1 MSNGDP
7 EVLKRIKR
15 IEAKLEEIKNTLR
28 RMKSTLDYIYSRQ
41 G

>member
-15 IEAKLEEIKNTLR
+15 IEAKLEEKKNTLR